1 MPKSEILGE
10 GSYGCIIEKP
20 IKCTTK
26 SKKIAKDNKNLDKK
40 IVGKIYADKQDYDD
54 ELALSKKVAKI
65 DPKGKSLLPTYEA
78 CETNIEEIK
87 KASKWE
93 DCDIITDNSEQKK
106 FYQIIMP
113 YGGVRIDQYFINTSR
128 NINLKQFL
136 EIMKPLFDGLILLDS
151 KKICHQDIK
160 NGNILVTPQH
170 KAIMIDYGLMK
181 KYSEIYIEANVSR
194 LRYTYFPYPLE
205 YKIFY
210 YTVYGYCGTNCEQDI
225 ISNIEVA
232 REIQKEEYYK
242 YFPKEET
249 LKRINKLKKIF
260 EELHRKNKLVTF
272 INKNCDKIDIYSIG
286 LVFMQNIKNIKYPDK
301 YNEDIHNFIKML
313 IHPDVRKR
321 SNSKKAYI
329 EYSNLIKKIVE

>member
-26 SKKIAKDNKNLDKK
+26 PKKITKDKILNKQ
-40 IVGKIYADKQDYDD
+40 IVGKIYSDKQDFDD
-54 ELALSKKVAKI
+54 ELTLSKKVAKI

-78 CETNIEEIK
+78 CETNIDEIK
-87 KASKWE
+87 KASQWE
-93 DCDIITDNSEQKK
+93 DCEIIADNTEQKK

-113 YGGVRIDQYFINTSR
+113 YGGVRIDHYFMNTTR
-128 NINLKQFL
+128 TINLKNFL

-151 KKICHQDIK
+151 KKNCHQDIK
-160 NGNILVTPQH
+160 NGNILVTPQN

-181 KYSEIYIEANVSR
+181 RYSDIYVESNVSR

-205 YKIFY
+205 FKIFY

-225 ISNIEVA
+225 ISNIEIA
-232 REIQKEEYYK
+232 REIQKDEYYR

-249 LKRINKLKKIF
+249 LKRINRLKKIF
-260 EELHRKNKLVTF
+260 EELQRKNKLLQFV
-272 INKNCDKIDIYSIG
+272 NKNCDKIDVYSLG
-286 LVFMQNIKNIKYPDK
+286 LVFMQNIKNIKYSDK
-301 YNEDIHNFIKML
+301 YTDIIQNFIKSL

-321 SNSKKAYI
+321 SNSKKTYI